1 MTMSTPQEHFEASR
15 RFQEYYD
22 ATLRS
27 VGTRAPAPSLGVSVD
42 DYRRE
47 TLRTLKHTFLPPAHD
62 LFKVQYRA
70 LKVDA
75 LDALEPQLLAAVKVE
90 AVNPAHVPPGQ
101 LKKIERMDEYGK
113 VKCVE
118 FIGQESFVK
127 AMGRPGRKV
136 VRFLAPVDGAGRAIR
151 EFA

>member
-1 MTMSTPQEHFEASR
+1 MSTEQQHFAAAR
-15 RFQEYYD
+15 QFQEYYD
-22 ATLRS
+22 STLRQ
-27 VGTRAPAPSLGVSVD
+27 VGTRAPAPSLGVSVN

-70 LKVDA
+70 LKADA
-75 LDALEPQLLAAVKVE
+75 LDALEPQLLKAVVTE
-90 AVNPAHVPPGQ
+90 AVNPAHVPVGQ
-101 LKKIERMDEYGK
+101 LKKIERFDEYGK
-113 VKCVE
+113 VKCID

-127 AMGRPGRKV
+127 QMGRPGRKV
-136 VRFLAPVDGAGRAIR
+136 VRFLAPADGAGRAIR

>member
-1 MTMSTPQEHFEASR
+1 MSTPQEHFAAAR
-15 RFQEYYD
+15 QFQEYYD
-22 ATLRS
+22 AALRNIGS
-27 VGTRAPAPSLGVSVD
+27 RAPAPSLGMSVN

-47 TLRTLKHTFLPPAHD
+47 TLRTLKRTFLPQNHP
-62 LFKVQYRA
+62 LYQVQYRDLRA
-70 LKVDA
+70 DA
-75 LDALEPQLLAAVKVE
+75 LEVFEPQLLQAVKVE

-113 VKCVE
+113 LKCID

-127 AMGRPGRKV
+127 AMGRPGRRV
-136 VRFLAPVDGAGRAIR
+136 VRFMTPADGAGRAIR

>member
-1 MTMSTPQEHFEASR
+1 MSTDQQHFDASR
-15 RFQEYYD
+15 SFQEYYD
-22 ATLRS
+22 QALRS
-27 VGTRAPAPSLGVSVD
+27 VGTRAPAPSLGMSVN

-47 TLRTLKHTFLPPAHD
+47 TLRTLKHMFLPPAHD

-70 LKVDA
+70 LKADA
-75 LDALEPQLLAAVKVE
+75 LDALEPQLLKAVVAE
-90 AVNPAHVPPGQ
+90 AVNPAHVPVGQ

-113 VKCVE
+113 VKCID

-136 VRFLAPVDGAGRAIR
+136 VRFMAPANSYGRAIR